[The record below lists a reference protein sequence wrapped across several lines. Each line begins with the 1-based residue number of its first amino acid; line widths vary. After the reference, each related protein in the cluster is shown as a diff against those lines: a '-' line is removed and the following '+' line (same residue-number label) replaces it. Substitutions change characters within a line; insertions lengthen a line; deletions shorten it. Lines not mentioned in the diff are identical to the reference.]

1 MGMGKI
7 FQEASKKMQEMEM
20 GKWLRGEAKEKHF
33 SQNSQYQ
40 SADMETERLEALF
53 D

>member
-1 MGMGKI
+1 MHKNVAKL
-7 FQEASKKMQEMEM
+7 FS
-20 GKWLRGEAKEKHF
+20 EAKEKHF

-40 SADMETERLEALF
+40 SADMETEQLEAVF